1 MNKYNP
7 KKIEAKWQKFWTKNK
22 LFEVKEDAKKQK
34 FYSLIEF
41 PYPSAEGLHV
51 GHPRPFTAMDVVSRK
66 KRMEGYNVL
75 FPIGFDAF
83 GLPTENFAIK
93 TGRAPAEVTKQN
105 IKNFTRQLKMLG
117 YSFDWSR
124 QVDTSD
130 PKYYKWTQWLFL
142 QFFKHGL
149 AYKKA
154 MPINWCPS
162 CKIGLANEEVVDG
175 KCERCGTP
183 VEKRNKEQWML
194 AITKYAEKLLDGLK
208 NVDYIPRAKVQQEN
222 WIGKSEG
229 ALVRFKVSPS
239 SQEGAGGVAEGVI
252 KVFVNPHW
260 SPGSLTEENI
270 SDTLPD
276 FSVQT
281 ILDKFTLAVKNSLRK
296 LGLVIKDGVAKVKEL
311 VAGRVRTDELC
322 VGQTCIKENQLL
334 QLLQGA
340 NANNPAP
347 YILESPQSPITNN
360 QDTINQTNSNTQ
372 TTTVENTQTTTES
385 ITNNQDTI
393 NQTTTTIIN
402 NQDTIDQTNNNT
414 QTTVENIQTPVPES
428 APVVETPPAP
438 VEPPVPTEQPTV
450 P

>member
-1 MNKYNP
+1 
-7 KKIEAKWQKFWTKNK
+7 
-22 LFEVKEDAKKQK
+22 
-34 FYSLIEF
+34 
-41 PYPSAEGLHV
+41 
-51 GHPRPFTAMDVVSRK
+51 
-66 KRMEGYNVL
+66 MEGYNVL

-229 ALVRFKVSPS
+229 ATVKFAVRG
-239 SQEGAGGVAEGVI
+239 SQFSDELE
-252 KVFVNPHW
+252 VFTTRH
-260 SPGSLTEENI
+260 
-270 SDTLPD
+270 DTLFGVTYMVVAPEHP
-276 FSVQT
+276 
-281 ILDKFTLAVKNSLRK
+281 LLRK
-296 LGLVIKDGVAKVKEL
+296 I
-311 VAGRVRTDELC
+311 
-322 VGQTCIKENQLL
+322 Q
-334 QLLQGA
+334 
-340 NANNPAP
+340 
-347 YILESPQSPITNN
+347 
-360 QDTINQTNSNTQ
+360 NSNLKFQ
-372 TTTVENTQTTTES
+372 RG
-385 ITNNQDTI
+385 
-393 NQTTTTIIN
+393 
-402 NQDTIDQTNNNT
+402 
-414 QTTVENIQTPVPES
+414 
-428 APVVETPPAP
+428 
-438 VEPPVPTEQPTV
+438 
-450 P
+450 

>member
-149 AYKKA
+149 AYKA
-154 MPINWCPS
+154 MPINGVRHT
-162 CKIGLANEEVVDG
+162 KIGLANEEVVDG
-175 KCERCGTP
+175 KCER
-183 VEKRNKEQWML
+183 L
-194 AITKYAEKLLDGLK
+194 A
-208 NVDYIPRAKVQQEN
+208 RR
-222 WIGKSEG
+222 WKSG
-229 ALVRFKVSPS
+229 
-239 SQEGAGGVAEGVI
+239 I
-252 KVFVNPHW
+252 
-260 SPGSLTEENI
+260 
-270 SDTLPD
+270 
-276 FSVQT
+276 
-281 ILDKFTLAVKNSLRK
+281 KNSGCWPLPNTRK
-296 LGLVIKDGVAKVKEL
+296 NYWMV
-311 VAGRVRTDELC
+311 
-322 VGQTCIKENQLL
+322 
-334 QLLQGA
+334 
-340 NANNPAP
+340 
-347 YILESPQSPITNN
+347 
-360 QDTINQTNSNTQ
+360 
-372 TTTVENTQTTTES
+372 
-385 ITNNQDTI
+385 
-393 NQTTTTIIN
+393 
-402 NQDTIDQTNNNT
+402 
-414 QTTVENIQTPVPES
+414 
-428 APVVETPPAP
+428 
-438 VEPPVPTEQPTV
+438 
-450 P
+450 

>member
-162 CKIGLANEEVVDG
+162 CKNWFGQRG
-175 KCERCGTP
+175 SSGR
-183 VEKRNKEQWML
+183 QM
-194 AITKYAEKLLDGLK
+194 
-208 NVDYIPRAKVQQEN
+208 RAL
-222 WIGKSEG
+222 WH
-229 ALVRFKVSPS
+229 
-239 SQEGAGGVAEGVI
+239 AGGKAE
-252 KVFVNPHW
+252 
-260 SPGSLTEENI
+260 
-270 SDTLPD
+270 
-276 FSVQT
+276 
-281 ILDKFTLAVKNSLRK
+281 
-296 LGLVIKDGVAKVKEL
+296 
-311 VAGRVRTDELC
+311 
-322 VGQTCIKENQLL
+322 
-334 QLLQGA
+334 
-340 NANNPAP
+340 
-347 YILESPQSPITNN
+347 
-360 QDTINQTNSNTQ
+360 
-372 TTTVENTQTTTES
+372 
-385 ITNNQDTI
+385 
-393 NQTTTTIIN
+393 
-402 NQDTIDQTNNNT
+402 
-414 QTTVENIQTPVPES
+414 
-428 APVVETPPAP
+428 
-438 VEPPVPTEQPTV
+438 
-450 P
+450 

>member
-51 GHPRPFTAMDVVSRK
+51 GHTRPFTAMDVVSRK

-194 AITKYAEKLLDGLK
+194 AIIKYAEKLLDGLK
-208 NVDYIPRAKVQQEN
+208 NVDYIPRAKVQQ
-222 WIGKSEG
+222 
-229 ALVRFKVSPS
+229 
-239 SQEGAGGVAEGVI
+239 
-252 KVFVNPHW
+252 
-260 SPGSLTEENI
+260 
-270 SDTLPD
+270 
-276 FSVQT
+276 
-281 ILDKFTLAVKNSLRK
+281 
-296 LGLVIKDGVAKVKEL
+296 
-311 VAGRVRTDELC
+311 
-322 VGQTCIKENQLL
+322 
-334 QLLQGA
+334 
-340 NANNPAP
+340 
-347 YILESPQSPITNN
+347 
-360 QDTINQTNSNTQ
+360 
-372 TTTVENTQTTTES
+372 
-385 ITNNQDTI
+385 
-393 NQTTTTIIN
+393 
-402 NQDTIDQTNNNT
+402 
-414 QTTVENIQTPVPES
+414 
-428 APVVETPPAP
+428 
-438 VEPPVPTEQPTV
+438 
-450 P
+450 